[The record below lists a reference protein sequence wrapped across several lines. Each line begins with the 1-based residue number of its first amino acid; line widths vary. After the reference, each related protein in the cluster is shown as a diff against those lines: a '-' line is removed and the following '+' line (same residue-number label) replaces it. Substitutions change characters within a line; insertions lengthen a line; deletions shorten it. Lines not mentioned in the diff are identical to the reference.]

1 MKYNIKI
8 TKTQKSRLSEVDFNN
23 IPFGRVFSD
32 HMFVTEYRK
41 GKWVDPR
48 IEPFGRFSIHPA
60 AMALHYGQAIFEGM
74 KASKSFDGKPL
85 FFRPEMHAKR
95 LNNSA
100 RRMCMPDVPEDLF
113 LEALHLLVGL
123 DSDWIP
129 PQEGSALYIRPY
141 MFANDEFI
149 GVKPSD
155 NYRFI
160 IFTGP
165 VGPYYPKPVSLIA
178 EQEYVRCAVEGGTG
192 EAKVA
197 GNYAASLLPARKAN
211 EKGYDQVMW
220 LDANEFKYVQEVGT
234 MNIFFVIGGTV
245 VTPSLNGGIL
255 PGITRDSI
263 LAIFREKG
271 YKVEERNISIDELM
285 EAHEAGKLEEA
296 FGTGTAAVVAH
307 VSKIAIGDKV
317 MALPPVE
324 QRKLGEMAKKEINGM
339 RAGKIKDTHGW
350 IVPVKYSEA
359 VNA

>member
-8 TKTQKSRLSEVDFNN
+8 TKTQKSRLSEVDFDN

-32 HMFVTEYRK
+32 HMFVADYHNGEWTN
-41 GKWVDPR
+41 PR

-60 AMALHYGQAIFEGM
+60 AMALHYGQSIFEGM
-74 KASKSFDGKPL
+74 KASKSFEGKPL
-85 FFRPEMHAKR
+85 FFRPEMHAR
-95 LNNSA
+95 RFNNSA
-100 RRMCMPDVPEDLF
+100 RRMCMPDVPESLF
-113 LEALHLLVGL
+113 LEGLHRLVDL

-149 GVKPSD
+149 GVKPSE

-178 EQEYVRCAVEGGTG
+178 EQEYVRCAVNGGTG

-211 EKGYDQVMW
+211 AKGYDQVMW

-234 MNIFFVIGGTV
+234 MNIFFKINGKFITPQVGGT
-245 VTPSLNGGIL
+245 IL
-255 PGITRDSI
+255 RGITRDTVIII
-263 LAIFREKG
+263 LRDCGFE
-271 YKVEERNISIDELM
+271 VEERPVSIDEVM
-285 EAHEAGKLEEA
+285 EAFRNGTLEEA
-296 FGTGTAAVVAH
+296 FGTGTAVG
-307 VSKIAIGDKV
+307 IAMI
-317 MALPPVE
+317 
-324 QRKLGEMAKKEINGM
+324 KEIGY
-339 RAGKIKDTHGW
+339 KDTV
-350 IVPVKYSEA
+350 IPVAEKHPVGRMVLDTFNGIRSGRLEDAHNWLVEVHNYSMSS
-359 VNA
+359 

>member
-1 MKYNIKI
+1 MKHDIKI
-8 TKTQKSRLSEVDFNN
+8 TKAKESRLSEVDFDD

-32 HMFVTEYRK
+32 HMFVADYK
-41 GKWVDPR
+41 DGKWQNPR
-48 IEPFGRFSIHPA
+48 IEPFGRFTIHPA

-74 KASKSFDGKPL
+74 KASKNVDGKAL

-100 RRMCMPDVPEDLF
+100 RRMCMPEVPEDLF
-113 LEALHLLVGL
+113 LEALHLLTGL

-155 NYRFI
+155 TYRFI

-178 EQEYVRCAVEGGTG
+178 EQTYVRCAVEGGTG

-197 GNYAASLLPARKAN
+197 GNYAASLLPARIAN
-211 EKGYDQVMW
+211 KKGYDQVMW
-220 LDANEFKYVQEVGT
+220 LDSKEFKYVQEVGT
-234 MNIFFVIGGTV
+234 MNIFFVIDGVV
-245 VTPSLNGGIL
+245 VTPELDGGIL

-263 LAIFREKG
+263 LTIFRERG
-271 YKVEERNISIDELM
+271 FKVEERRISIDEV
-285 EAHEAGKLEEA
+285 AQAYKDGKLEEV
-296 FGTGTAAVVAH
+296 FGSGTAAVVAH
-307 VSKIAIGDKV
+307 VSEIAYGDMV
-317 MALPPVE
+317 MKLPPVE
-324 QRKLGEMAKKEINGM
+324 KRKLGEMAKREINGL
-339 RAGKIKDTHGW
+339 RSGKIEDTHGW
-350 IVPVKYSEA
+350 IVEVRYQET

>member
-8 TKTQKSRLSEVDFNN
+8 TKTQKSRLSEVDFDN

-32 HMFVTEYRK
+32 HMFVADYHNGEWTN
-41 GKWVDPR
+41 PR

-60 AMALHYGQAIFEGM
+60 AMALHYGQSIFEGM
-74 KASKSFDGKPL
+74 KASKSFEGKPL
-85 FFRPEMHAKR
+85 FFRPEMHAR
-95 LNNSA
+95 RFNNSA
-100 RRMCMPDVPEDLF
+100 RRMCMPDVPEALF
-113 LEALHLLVGL
+113 LEALHALIAL
-123 DSDWIP
+123 DSEWIP

-149 GVKPSD
+149 GVKPSE

-178 EQEYVRCAVEGGTG
+178 EQEYVRCAIQGGTG

-234 MNIFFVIGGTV
+234 MNIFFVIDGTV

-271 YKVEERNISIDELM
+271 YRVEERDISIDELM
-285 EAHEAGKLEEA
+285 EAYDAGKLDEA
-296 FGTGTAAVVAH
+296 FGSGTAAVVAH
-307 VSKIAIGDKV
+307 VSKIAIGGKV
-317 MALPPVE
+317 MELPPVE
-324 QRKLGEMAKKEINGM
+324 KRKLGEMAKMEINGL
-339 RAGKIKDTHGW
+339 RSGKIEDTHGW
-350 IVPVKYSEA
+350 IVPVKHIEA
-359 VNA
+359 VNV

>member
-8 TKTQKSRLSEVDFNN
+8 TKTQNSRLSEVDFDN

-32 HMFVTEYRK
+32 HMFVMDYRN
-41 GKWVDPR
+41 GKWEHPR

-74 KASKSFDGKPL
+74 KASKSYDDKPL

-100 RRMCMPDVPEDLF
+100 RRMCMPEVPEELF
-113 LEALHLLVGL
+113 LEALHLLI
-123 DSDWIP
+123 DIDRDWIP

-155 NYRFI
+155 TYRFI

-234 MNIFFVIGGTV
+234 MNIFFVIDGTV

-271 YKVEERNISIDELM
+271 FPVEERDISTDELM
-285 EAHEAGKLEEA
+285 EAYDAGKLEEA

-317 MALPPVE
+317 MELPPVE
-324 QRKLGEMAKKEINGM
+324 QRKLGEMAKKQINGM
-339 RAGKIKDTHGW
+339 RAGKIEDTHGW
-350 IVPVKYSEA
+350 IVPVKHTEA
-359 VNA
+359 VDV

>member
-8 TKTQKSRLSEVDFNN
+8 TKTQNSRLSEVDFNN
-23 IPFGRVFSD
+23 IPFGRIFSD
-32 HMFVTEYRK
+32 HMFVADYRK
-41 GKWVDPR
+41 GEWADLR
-48 IEPFGRFSIHPA
+48 IVPFERFPIHPA

-95 LNNSA
+95 FNNSA
-100 RRMCMPDVPEDLF
+100 RRMCMPDVPESLF
-113 LEALHLLVGL
+113 LEGLHRLAGL
-123 DSDWIP
+123 DSAWIP

-149 GVKPSD
+149 GVKPSE

-178 EQEYVRCAVEGGTG
+178 EQEYVRCAVQGGTG

-245 VTPSLNGGIL
+245 VTPALNGGIL

-263 LAIFREKG
+263 LKIFREKG
-271 YKVEERNISIDELM
+271 YKVEERDISIDELGQ
-285 EAHEAGKLEEA
+285 AHKAGKLEEA

-307 VSKIAIGDKV
+307 VSRIAIGDKV
-317 MALPPVE
+317 LELPPVE
-324 QRKLGEMAKKEINGM
+324 QRQLGEMAKNEINRL

-350 IVPVKYSEA
+350 IVPVRYKET